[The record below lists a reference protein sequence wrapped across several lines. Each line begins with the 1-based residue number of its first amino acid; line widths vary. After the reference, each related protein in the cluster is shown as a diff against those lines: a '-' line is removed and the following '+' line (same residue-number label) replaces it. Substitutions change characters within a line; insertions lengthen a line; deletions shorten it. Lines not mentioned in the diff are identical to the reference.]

1 MKAENPT
8 RIDRRLHYHIP
19 PLIHQL
25 KVLVTCPACGWQM
38 STTQVVAVVPRI
50 AVAVIFGEIKMLS
63 TRDVEKGSL
72 LLTLATAYPP
82 C

>member
-1 MKAENPT
+1 MYRQEAPLSHST
-8 RIDRRLHYHIP
+8 IDP
-19 PLIHQL
+19 S
-25 KVLVTCPACGWQM
+25 TESACDLSSLWSWQM
-38 STTQVVAVVPRI
+38 STMQVVAVVLRI